1 MKIRY
6 NGMNEKSFENVFITV
21 GADKCYK
28 ESKIGE
34 KKTIFTET
42 FVNKSTQITKRP
54 ITLNVA
60 CHKTSHRVKNVP
72 FQRN

>member
-1 MKIRY
+1 
-6 NGMNEKSFENVFITV
+6 MNNRSKNNKTKSFENVFITV

-42 FVNKSTQITKRP
+42 FVNKSSGHYIMTASKINK
-54 ITLNVA
+54 I
-60 CHKTSHRVKNVP
+60 
-72 FQRN
+72 